1 MTHTPDLSK
10 LSVAE
15 KDTLILALFE
25 QLTTAHQR
33 IAEQDKIIAAQ
44 AERIAA
50 LARISH
56 KLQAKSNWCRN
67 VIVLPANLPAADRVA
82 A

>member
-1 MTHTPDLSK
+1 M
-10 LSVAE
+10 VAVVHQSL
-15 KDTLILALFE
+15 KQRALLPSE
-25 QLTTAHQR
+25 HLV
-33 IAEQDKIIAAQ
+33 DKGYTDSHV
-44 AERIAA
+44 

>member
-1 MTHTPDLSK
+1 VTDAATEVSK

-15 KDTLILALFE
+15 KDALILFE

-33 IAEQDKIIAAQ
+33 EQDKIIAVQ

-50 LARISH
+50 LEA
-56 KLQAKSNWCRN
+56 
-67 VIVLPANLPAADRVA
+67 
-82 A
+82 

>member
-1 MTHTPDLSK
+1 MRGFLPFL
-10 LSVAE
+10 
-15 KDTLILALFE
+15 KDAWRLALPYFRSE
-25 QLTTAHQR
+25 ERWSARGLLGV
-33 IAEQDKIIAAQ
+33 IIVMN
-44 AERIAA
+44 